1 MPFFFHQLSN
11 SSCNSFFFHFHYY
24 LINERNNLSFIW
36 LFQINVRTL
45 RYESITCATK
55 IVKIYR
61 ERNKMNIKNIKNE
74 I

>member
-1 MPFFFHQLSN
+1 
-11 SSCNSFFFHFHYY
+11 
-24 LINERNNLSFIW
+24 
-36 LFQINVRTL
+36 L
-45 RYESITCATK
+45 RYESITFATK